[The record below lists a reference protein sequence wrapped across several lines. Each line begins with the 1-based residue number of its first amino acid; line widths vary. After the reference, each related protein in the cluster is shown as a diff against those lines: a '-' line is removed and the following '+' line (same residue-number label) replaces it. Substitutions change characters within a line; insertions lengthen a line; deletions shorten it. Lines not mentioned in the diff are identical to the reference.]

1 MQQEL
6 WSKETQAN
14 NEQEETAETGRK
26 IYGLKIKNRMVI

>member
-6 WSKETQAN
+6 WSKEKQEN

-26 IYGLKIKNRMVI
+26 IYELKIKNRMVI

>member
-14 NEQEETAETGRK
+14 EQKETAETGRK